1 MYIALHHITEGIID
15 QPMPLDEGFVLECGR
30 DNVHDKMATAAGGAR
45 VSGMFRAFVE
55 NFQQVGLQGLRQT
68 GADPVD
74 AFAGH
79 VRGTLF

>member
-45 VSGMFRAFVE
+45 VSGMFRAFVDDI
-55 NFQQVGLQGLRQT
+55 QRIRLQGLRQT

-74 AFAGH
+74 AFVGH
-79 VRGTLF
+79 VREAPF